1 MLKLCDLENNI
12 KNFIVSLK
20 DDEISNSSLKIYES
34 NIKQLINYL
43 KDNNVEEI
51 DKDIILDYRTY
62 LLETRHYKI
71 TTINKYIVIINKY
84 LSFIGY
90 EDLKIK
96 QLKYQ
101 RKHFIDNVPTVIDYK
116 RILRNAKK
124 KDIVAYY
131 FILIAAYTGMR
142 VSAILEITVE
152 SLKESKKN
160 SDYLKIHSKG
170 KYNEVPF
177 PAWLRR
183 ELLNYLKNNNIKSG
197 YIFPSSRIKDSPLC
211 RKTMWE
217 KVHRV
222 TGQARVSLEKG
233 HPHAFRH
240 LLGKELT
247 KVVNDDLVVADILG
261 HESLETTKQYQQKS
275 KEEISKIINAFR
287 FK

>member
-1 MLKLCDLENNI
+1 MLKLCDLENNV

-43 KDNNVEEI
+43 KDNNIEEI

-84 LSFIGY
+84 LSFVGY
-90 EDLKIK
+90 KDLKIK

-275 KEEISKIINAFR
+275 KEEISKIINEFR

>member
-1 MLKLCDLENNI
+1 MLKLCELENNI
-12 KNFIVSLK
+12 KDFIISLK

-43 KDNNVEEI
+43 KDNNIDEI
-51 DKDIILDYRTY
+51 DKNVILDYRTY
-62 LLETRHYKI
+62 LLEKKHYKI

-84 LSFIGY
+84 LSFIGS
-90 EDLKIK
+90 EGLKIK

-116 RILRNAKK
+116 RILRSAKK

-222 TGQARVSLEKG
+222 TGQARVNLEKG

-275 KEEISKIINAFR
+275 KEEISKIINEFR